1 MTIWCSRLH
10 QLQPLVCTILWRARY
25 YHLWDKKGIDWSSTT
40 MTVIWTCS
48 LFGLIWMDSALLLP
62 HLLNNIDVNTHNV
75 ARPILDFLV
84 TFSGVVHWVWPI
96 TRSKATPITVNLLQ
110 STVILSA
117 INVTQTF
124 RFKVSV
130 AVLQLWYYIL
140 GPSKLLRIPYL
151 LTVTK
156 TSYQFKGWLV
166 QFKISPSSNSG
177 TQL

>member
-1 MTIWCSRLH
+1 
-10 QLQPLVCTILWRARY
+10 
-25 YHLWDKKGIDWSSTT
+25 
-40 MTVIWTCS
+40 
-48 LFGLIWMDSALLLP
+48 MDSALLLP
-62 HLLNNIDVNTHNV
+62 HLLNDIDVNTHN
-75 ARPILDFLV
+75 AERPILDFLV

-124 RFKVSV
+124 RLKVSV
-130 AVLQLWYYIL
+130 AVLQLWYIL

-166 QFKISPSSNSG
+166 QFKISPSSNSEN
-177 TQL
+177 TVIIAKWFVHWNSQNCFLHIMMHHTLTRSIWVRWSSCETTCLEK